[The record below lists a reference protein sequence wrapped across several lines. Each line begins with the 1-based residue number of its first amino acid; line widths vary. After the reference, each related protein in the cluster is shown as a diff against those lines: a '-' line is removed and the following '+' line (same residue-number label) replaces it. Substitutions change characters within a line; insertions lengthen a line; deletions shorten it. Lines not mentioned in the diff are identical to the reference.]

1 MNIKQEIANKLSVF
15 IEGNDL
21 KKYAGKEQFIAE
33 IFKDF
38 PFIKEEIVKIA
49 KELEDK
55 VLLTL
60 SEGVLFN
67 NEKISEKEAISKKI
81 IEKAYYESSFFETI
95 VTVIF
100 YCLLQEK
107 EDSFIDF
114 LHDNQLKCSN
124 KELFCW
130 ECSSRYF
137 HAIDLEKKEFVVYK
151 DNHKCINLDNEFKV
165 KIKVNGKIGI
175 SNFMRSINLPMN
187 FDGPKLGTSLGDYNE
202 MKRWAKKNV
211 ARFNVGNSSPIVW
224 KKGEEIIIG
233 NLFENE
239 KEKEKEYDYE
249 SSNNKMISEG
259 YEKIGKITTDAWT
272 VCVFNGKAKKDD
284 AEIIIDTSFNTV
296 LIEQDQYKN
305 IIKISGIK

>member
-1 MNIKQEIANKLSVF
+1 MNIKQGIANKLSVL
-15 IEGNDL
+15 IKDNDL
-21 KKYAGKEQFIAE
+21 KRYSGKDQFIAE

-38 PFIKEEIVKIA
+38 PFIKEEIVKIT
-49 KELEDK
+49 KELEEK

-60 SEGVLFN
+60 SEGVLYN
-67 NEKISEKEAISKKI
+67 NEKITEQQAITQKI
-81 IEKAYYESSFFETI
+81 IEKGYYESSFLETI

-124 KELFCW
+124 KEHFCW

-137 HAIDLEKKEFVVYK
+137 HALDLEKKEFVVYK

-175 SNFMRSINLPMN
+175 SNFIRSINLPMN
-187 FDGPKLGTSLGDYNE
+187 FDGPRLGTSLGDYNE

-224 KKGEEIIIG
+224 KKDEEIIIG
-233 NLFENE
+233 NLFED
-239 KEKEKEYDYE
+239 EKEYDYE

-284 AEIIIDTSFNTV
+284 AEIIIDTSFDTILV
-296 LIEQDQYKN
+296 EQDQYKN

>member
-1 MNIKQEIANKLSVF
+1 MNIKQEIANKLSVL
-15 IEGNDL
+15 IKDNDL
-21 KKYAGKEQFIAE
+21 KRYSGKDQFIAE

-38 PFIKEEIVKIA
+38 PFIKEEIVKIT
-49 KELEDK
+49 KELEEK

-60 SEGVLFN
+60 SEGVLYN
-67 NEKISEKEAISKKI
+67 NEKITEQQAITQKI
-81 IEKAYYESSFFETI
+81 IEKGYYESSFLETI

-124 KELFCW
+124 KEHFCW

-137 HAIDLEKKEFVVYK
+137 HALDLEKKEFVVYK

-175 SNFMRSINLPMN
+175 SNFIRSINLPMN
-187 FDGPKLGTSLGDYNE
+187 FDGPRLGTSLGDYNE

-224 KKGEEIIIG
+224 KKDEEIIIG
-233 NLFENE
+233 NLFED
-239 KEKEKEYDYE
+239 EKEYDYE

-272 VCVFNGKAKKDD
+272 VCVFNRKAKKDD
-284 AEIIIDTSFNTV
+284 AEIIIDTSFNTILV
-296 LIEQDQYKN
+296 EQDQYKN

>member
-1 MNIKQEIANKLSVF
+1 MSIKQEIANKLSVL
-15 IEGNDL
+15 IKDNDL
-21 KKYAGKEQFIAE
+21 KRYSGKDQFIVE

-38 PFIKEEIVKIA
+38 PFIKEEIVKIT

-55 VLLTL
+55 VLSTL
-60 SEGVLFN
+60 SDGVLYN
-67 NEKISEKEAISKKI
+67 NEKITEQQAISQKI
-81 IEKAYYESSFFETI
+81 IEKGYYENSFLETI
-95 VTVIF
+95 ITVIF

-124 KELFCW
+124 KEHFCW

-137 HAIDLEKKEFVVYK
+137 NAIDLEKKEFVVYK

-187 FDGPKLGTSLGDYNE
+187 FDGPQLGTSLGDYNE

-239 KEKEKEYDYE
+239 KEYDYE

-259 YEKIGKITTDAWT
+259 YEKIGRITTDAWT
-272 VCVFNGKAKKDD
+272 ICVFNGKAKKDD
-284 AEIIIDTSFNTV
+284 AEITIDTSFNTILV
-296 LIEQDQYKN
+296 EQDQYKN

>member
-1 MNIKQEIANKLSVF
+1 MNIKQEIANKLSVL
-15 IEGNDL
+15 IKDNDL
-21 KKYAGKEQFIAE
+21 KRYSGKDQFIAE

-38 PFIKEEIVKIA
+38 PFIKEEIVKIT
-49 KELEDK
+49 KELEEK

-60 SEGVLFN
+60 SEGVLYN
-67 NEKISEKEAISKKI
+67 NEKITEQQAITQKI
-81 IEKAYYESSFFETI
+81 IEKGYYESSFLETI

-124 KELFCW
+124 KEHFCW

-137 HAIDLEKKEFVVYK
+137 HALDLEKKEFVVYK

-175 SNFMRSINLPMN
+175 SNFIRSINLPMN
-187 FDGPKLGTSLGDYNE
+187 FDGPRLGTSLGDYNE

-224 KKGEEIIIG
+224 KK
-233 NLFENE
+233 
-239 KEKEKEYDYE
+239 
-249 SSNNKMISEG
+249 
-259 YEKIGKITTDAWT
+259 
-272 VCVFNGKAKKDD
+272 DD
-284 AEIIIDTSFNTV
+284 
-296 LIEQDQYKN
+296 LL
-305 IIKISGIK
+305 G

>member
-1 MNIKQEIANKLSVF
+1 MNIKQEIANKLSVL
-15 IEGNDL
+15 IKDNDL
-21 KKYAGKEQFIAE
+21 KRYSGKDQFIAE

-38 PFIKEEIVKIA
+38 PFIKEEIVKIT
-49 KELEDK
+49 KELEEK

-60 SEGVLFN
+60 SEGVLYN
-67 NEKISEKEAISKKI
+67 NEKITEQQAITQKI
-81 IEKAYYESSFFETI
+81 IQKGYYESSFLETI

-124 KELFCW
+124 KEHFCW

-137 HAIDLEKKEFVVYK
+137 HALDLEKKEFVVYK

-175 SNFMRSINLPMN
+175 SNFIRSINLPMN
-187 FDGPKLGTSLGDYNE
+187 FDGPRLGTSLGDYNE

-224 KKGEEIIIG
+224 KKDEEIIIG
-233 NLFENE
+233 NLFED
-239 KEKEKEYDYE
+239 EKEYDYE

-284 AEIIIDTSFNTV
+284 AEIIIDTSFNTILV
-296 LIEQDQYKN
+296 EQDQYKN

>member
-1 MNIKQEIANKLSVF
+1 MNIKQEIANKLSVL
-15 IEGNDL
+15 IKDNDL
-21 KKYAGKEQFIAE
+21 KRYSGKDQFIAE

-38 PFIKEEIVKIA
+38 PFIKEEIVKIT
-49 KELEDK
+49 KELEEK

-60 SEGVLFN
+60 SEGVLYN
-67 NEKISEKEAISKKI
+67 NEKITEQQAITQKI
-81 IEKAYYESSFFETI
+81 IEKGYYESSFLETI

-124 KELFCW
+124 KEHFCW

-137 HAIDLEKKEFVVYK
+137 HALDLEKKEFVVYK

-175 SNFMRSINLPMN
+175 SNFIRSINLPMN
-187 FDGPKLGTSLGDYNE
+187 FDGPRLGTSLGDYNE
-202 MKRWAKKNV
+202 TKRWAKKNV

-224 KKGEEIIIG
+224 KKDEEIIIG
-233 NLFENE
+233 NLFED
-239 KEKEKEYDYE
+239 EKEYDYE

-284 AEIIIDTSFNTV
+284 AEIIIDTSFNTILV
-296 LIEQDQYKN
+296 EQDQYKN

>member
-1 MNIKQEIANKLSVF
+1 MNIKQEIANKLSVL
-15 IEGNDL
+15 IKDNDL
-21 KKYAGKEQFIAE
+21 KRYSGKDQFIAE

-38 PFIKEEIVKIA
+38 PFIKEEIVKIT
-49 KELEDK
+49 KELEEK

-60 SEGVLFN
+60 SEGVLYN
-67 NEKISEKEAISKKI
+67 NEEITEQQAITQKI
-81 IEKAYYESSFFETI
+81 IEKGYYESSFLETI

-124 KELFCW
+124 KEHFCW

-137 HAIDLEKKEFVVYK
+137 HALDLEKKEFVVYK

-175 SNFMRSINLPMN
+175 SNFIRSINLPMN
-187 FDGPKLGTSLGDYNE
+187 FDGPRLGTSLGDYNE

-224 KKGEEIIIG
+224 KKDEEIIIG
-233 NLFENE
+233 NLFED
-239 KEKEKEYDYE
+239 EKEYDYE

-284 AEIIIDTSFNTV
+284 AEIIIDTSFNTILV
-296 LIEQDQYKN
+296 EQDQYKN

>member
-1 MNIKQEIANKLSVF
+1 MNIKQGIANKLSVL
-15 IEGNDL
+15 IKDNDL
-21 KKYAGKEQFIAE
+21 KRYSGKDQFIAE

-38 PFIKEEIVKIA
+38 PFIKEEIVKIT
-49 KELEDK
+49 KELEEK

-60 SEGVLFN
+60 SEGVLYN
-67 NEKISEKEAISKKI
+67 NEKITEQQAITQKI
-81 IEKAYYESSFFETI
+81 IEKGYYESSFLETI

-124 KELFCW
+124 KEHFCW

-137 HAIDLEKKEFVVYK
+137 HALDLEKKEFVVYK

-175 SNFMRSINLPMN
+175 SNFIRSINLPMN
-187 FDGPKLGTSLGDYNE
+187 FDGPRLGTSLGDYNE

-224 KKGEEIIIG
+224 KKDEEIIIG
-233 NLFENE
+233 NLFED
-239 KEKEKEYDYE
+239 EKEYDYE

-284 AEIIIDTSFNTV
+284 AEIIIDTSFNTILV
-296 LIEQDQYKN
+296 EQDQYKN

>member
-1 MNIKQEIANKLSVF
+1 MNIKQEIANKLSVL
-15 IEGNDL
+15 IKDNDL
-21 KKYAGKEQFIAE
+21 KRYSGKDQFIAE

-38 PFIKEEIVKIA
+38 PFIKEEIVKIT
-49 KELEDK
+49 KELEEK

-60 SEGVLFN
+60 SEGVLYN
-67 NEKISEKEAISKKI
+67 NEKITEQQAITQKI
-81 IEKAYYESSFFETI
+81 IEKGYYESSFLETI

-124 KELFCW
+124 KEHFCR

-137 HAIDLEKKEFVVYK
+137 HALDLEKKEFVVYK

-175 SNFMRSINLPMN
+175 SNFIRSINLPMN
-187 FDGPKLGTSLGDYNE
+187 FDGPRLGTSLGDYNE

-224 KKGEEIIIG
+224 KKDEEIIIG
-233 NLFENE
+233 NLFED
-239 KEKEKEYDYE
+239 EKEYDYE

-284 AEIIIDTSFNTV
+284 AEIIIDTSFNTILV
-296 LIEQDQYKN
+296 EQDQYKN

>member
-1 MNIKQEIANKLSVF
+1 MNIKQEIANKLSVL
-15 IEGNDL
+15 IKDNDL
-21 KKYAGKEQFIAE
+21 KKYSGKDQFIAE

-38 PFIKEEIVKIA
+38 PFVKEEIVKIT
-49 KELEDK
+49 KELEER
-55 VLLTL
+55 VLSTL
-60 SEGVLFN
+60 SEGVLYN
-67 NEKISEKEAISKKI
+67 NEKIREQQAISQKI
-81 IEKAYYESSFFETI
+81 IEKGYYESSFLETI

-107 EDSFIDF
+107 EDSVIDF
-114 LHDNQLKCSN
+114 LHNNQLKCSN
-124 KELFCW
+124 KEHFCW
-130 ECSSRYF
+130 DCSSRYF
-137 HAIDLEKKEFVVYK
+137 HALDLEKKEFVVYK

-175 SNFMRSINLPMN
+175 SNFIRSINLPMN
-187 FDGPKLGTSLGDYNE
+187 FDGPRLGTSLGDYNE

-224 KKGEEIIIG
+224 KKDEEIIIG
-233 NLFENE
+233 NLFEN
-239 KEKEKEYDYE
+239 EKEYDYE

-284 AEIIIDTSFNTV
+284 AEIIIDTSYNTILV
-296 LIEQDQYKN
+296 EQDQYKN

>member
-1 MNIKQEIANKLSVF
+1 MNIKQEIANKLSVL
-15 IEGNDL
+15 IKDNDL
-21 KKYAGKEQFIAE
+21 KRYSGKDQFIAE

-38 PFIKEEIVKIA
+38 PFIKEEIVKIT
-49 KELEDK
+49 KELEEK

-60 SEGVLFN
+60 SEGVLYN
-67 NEKISEKEAISKKI
+67 NEKITEQQAITQKI
-81 IEKAYYESSFFETI
+81 IEKGYYESSFLETI

-124 KELFCW
+124 KEHFCW

-137 HAIDLEKKEFVVYK
+137 YALDLEKKEFVVYK

-187 FDGPKLGTSLGDYNE
+187 FDGSQLGTSLGDYNE

-239 KEKEKEYDYE
+239 KEYDYE
-249 SSNNKMISEG
+249 SSNNKMITEG
-259 YEKIGKITTDAWT
+259 YEKIGRITTDAWT
-272 VCVFNGKAKKDD
+272 VCVFNGRAKKDD
-284 AEIIIDTSFNTV
+284 AEIIIDTSFNTILV
-296 LIEQDQYKN
+296 EQDQYKN

>member
-1 MNIKQEIANKLSVF
+1 MNIKKEIVNKLSIL
-15 IEGNDL
+15 IEDNDL
-21 KKYAGKEQFIAE
+21 KKYSDKDQFIAE

-38 PFIKEEIVKIA
+38 PFVKEEIVNIA
-49 KELEDK
+49 KELEEK
-55 VLLTL
+55 VLVTL
-60 SEGVLFN
+60 SEGVLYN
-67 NEKISEKEAISKKI
+67 NEKITEQQAISQKI
-81 IEKAYYESSFFETI
+81 IEKGYYESSFLETI

-100 YCLLQEK
+100 YCTLQEK

-124 KELFCW
+124 KEHFCW

-175 SNFMRSINLPMN
+175 SNFMRSINIPMN
-187 FDGPKLGTSLGDYNE
+187 FDGPQLGTSLGDYNE

-224 KKGEEIIIG
+224 KKNEEIIIG

-239 KEKEKEYDYE
+239 KEYDYE
-249 SSNNKMISEG
+249 SSKNKMISEG
-259 YEKIGKITTDAWT
+259 YEKIGRITTDAWT

-284 AEIIIDTSFNTV
+284 AEIVIDTSFNTILV
-296 LIEQDQYKN
+296 EQDQYKN

>member
-1 MNIKQEIANKLSVF
+1 MNIKQEIANKLSVL
-15 IEGNDL
+15 IKDNDL
-21 KKYAGKEQFIAE
+21 KRYSGKDQFIAE

-38 PFIKEEIVKIA
+38 PFIKEEIVKIT
-49 KELEDK
+49 KELEEK

-60 SEGVLFN
+60 SEGVLYN
-67 NEKISEKEAISKKI
+67 NEEITEQQAITQKI
-81 IEKAYYESSFFETI
+81 IEKGYYESSFLETI

-124 KELFCW
+124 KEHFCW

-137 HAIDLEKKEFVVYK
+137 HALDLEKKEFVVYK

-175 SNFMRSINLPMN
+175 SNFIRSINLPMN
-187 FDGPKLGTSLGDYNE
+187 FDGPRLGTSLGDYNE

-224 KKGEEIIIG
+224 KKDEEIIIG
-233 NLFENE
+233 NLFED
-239 KEKEKEYDYE
+239 EKEYDYE

-259 YEKIGKITTDAWT
+259 YEKIGRITTDAWT

-284 AEIIIDTSFNTV
+284 AEIIIDTSFNTILV
-296 LIEQDQYKN
+296 EQDQYKN

>member
-1 MNIKQEIANKLSVF
+1 MNIKQEIINRLTF
-15 IEGNDL
+15 LIEEHDL
-21 KKYAGKEQFIAE
+21 KEYIGKHQFIAA
-33 IFKDF
+33 IFNDYPNIKNE
-38 PFIKEEIVKIA
+38 IKEIA
-49 KELEDK
+49 KGLNYKVDNTLNNNLIFEKQNITLDDAIKKELIDP
-55 VLLTL
+55 
-60 SEGVLFN
+60 
-67 NEKISEKEAISKKI
+67 
-81 IEKAYYESSFFETI
+81 SFFKEDFFEMI
-95 VTVIF
+95 IISIF
-100 YCLLQEK
+100 YSLIIGISNEIMDFIHENQVKSSHK
-107 EDSFIDF
+107 E
-114 LHDNQLKCSN
+114 H
-124 KELFCW
+124 FCW

-137 HAIDLEKKEFVVYK
+137 YALDLEKKEFVVYK

-187 FDGPKLGTSLGDYNE
+187 FDGPQLGTSLGDYNE

-224 KKGEEIIIG
+224 KKGEDIIIG

-239 KEKEKEYDYE
+239 YEYDYE

-284 AEIIIDTSFNTV
+284 AEIIIDTSFNTILV
-296 LIEQDQYKN
+296 EQDQYKN

>member
-1 MNIKQEIANKLSVF
+1 MNIKQEIANKLSVL
-15 IEGNDL
+15 IKDNDL
-21 KKYAGKEQFIAE
+21 KRYSGKDQFIAE

-38 PFIKEEIVKIA
+38 PFIKEEIVKIT
-49 KELEDK
+49 KELEEK

-60 SEGVLFN
+60 SEGVLYN
-67 NEKISEKEAISKKI
+67 NEEITEQQAITQKI
-81 IEKAYYESSFFETI
+81 IEKGYYESSFLETI

-124 KELFCW
+124 KEHFCW

-137 HAIDLEKKEFVVYK
+137 HALDLEKKEFVVYK

-175 SNFMRSINLPMN
+175 SNFIRSINLSMN
-187 FDGPKLGTSLGDYNE
+187 FDGPRLGTSLGDYNE

-224 KKGEEIIIG
+224 KKDEEIIIG
-233 NLFENE
+233 NLFED
-239 KEKEKEYDYE
+239 EKEYDYE

-284 AEIIIDTSFNTV
+284 AEIIIDTSFNTILV
-296 LIEQDQYKN
+296 EQDQYKN

>member
-1 MNIKQEIANKLSVF
+1 MNIKQEIANKLSVL
-15 IEGNDL
+15 IKDNDL
-21 KKYAGKEQFIAE
+21 KRYSGKDQFIAE

-38 PFIKEEIVKIA
+38 PFIKEEIVKIT
-49 KELEDK
+49 KELEEK

-60 SEGVLFN
+60 SEGVLYN
-67 NEKISEKEAISKKI
+67 NEKITEQQAITQKI
-81 IEKAYYESSFFETI
+81 IEKGYYENSFLETI

-124 KELFCW
+124 KEHFCW

-137 HAIDLEKKEFVVYK
+137 HALDLEKKEFVVYK

-175 SNFMRSINLPMN
+175 SNFIRSINLPMN
-187 FDGPKLGTSLGDYNE
+187 FDGPRLGTSLGDYNE

-224 KKGEEIIIG
+224 KKDEEIIIG
-233 NLFENE
+233 NLFED
-239 KEKEKEYDYE
+239 EKEYDYE

-284 AEIIIDTSFNTV
+284 AEIIIDTSFNTILV
-296 LIEQDQYKN
+296 EQDQYKN